1 MKKLE
6 SRRWV
11 RDNLVKSYNISHLSA
26 SEAKVSSVS
35 SFSCGEFS
43 IKPKAIN
50 HEKHQIIDEIGSK
63 AEVSDY
69 AILMG
74 ADFYED
80 NGKRYGYYWT
90 NTPVE
95 SEYFLNIGEGVEE
108 INYYDVYEC
117 KTDYTFYGY
126 NIGNQVDHL
135 KDPCIIEIK
144 DENGY
149 TLCLNQDGE
158 LWTLLSEEKF
168 FGEATIGACM
178 SGPKINKTIISF
190 VKDEYLGF
198 TYDYLEKL
206 YKEVRRNEFYTDVD
220 DFKYLYVGG
229 SDSLNIRHASDKSV
243 GIRPVFNTYNYSS
256 INSLCDRDIKYS
268 LFCDFPQTV
277 VSKEEQKKLDKL
289 LKKGAIKTT
298 DRFFPTSN
306 DGVICEYEYD
316 NKRYVRVSA
325 NFNNCERTL
334 LSNGCA
340 YKNGDKV
347 WVRVEPVELV
357 VQKDNYCSLVN
368 KILFAGVS
376 YKDSLIV
383 NPFTSLRSSD
393 FIHYLLMN
401 VSDYLFT
408 NEKSLDDR
416 IICGTDWMKQYHY
429 TKDMYALFD
438 IPFEESEEEA
448 ACRYKSE
455 YNKLVEYC
463 KKVNKN
469 IKFDK
474 FDLNS
479 NGLNRIFYSYRPS
492 CDFLNSFDNPITQ
505 TLAALGPR
513 NIWNNNFYNEYLRAY
528 GLWALLTLQEEN
540 IVKISEQLYDEKI
553 EKALKLK

>member
-1 MKKLE
+1 MEKLD

-26 SEAKVSSVS
+26 NEAKVKSVS
-35 SFSCGEFS
+35 SFSCGDFS
-43 IKPKAIN
+43 IKPKTIN
-50 HEKHQIIDEIGSK
+50 QVEHQIIDSIGSK

-74 ADFYED
+74 ADFYEE

-95 SEYFLNIGEGVEE
+95 SEYFLNIGSGVED
-108 INYYDVYEC
+108 INYYDVHEC

-126 NIGNQVDHL
+126 SIGNSVSHL

-144 DENGY
+144 DESG
-149 TLCLNQDGE
+149 TILCLNQDGE
-158 LWTLLSEEKF
+158 LWTLLTEEKF

-178 SGPKINKTIISF
+178 SGPKINKTITSF

-206 YKEVRRNEFYTDVD
+206 YKEVRRNEFYTDID

-229 SDSLNIRHASDKSV
+229 SDSLNIRHATDKSV

-256 INSLCDRDIKYS
+256 INSLCDGDIKYS

-289 LKKGAIKTT
+289 LKKGVIKPTN
-298 DRFFPTSN
+298 RFFPSSN
-306 DGVICEYEYD
+306 DGVVAEYECD

-325 NFNNCERTL
+325 NFNNGDRTL
-334 LSNGCA
+334 LSNGCE

-347 WVRVEPVELV
+347 WVSVEPVELV

-368 KILFAGVS
+368 KILYAGVG

-393 FIHYLLMN
+393 FIY
-401 VSDYLFT
+401 
-408 NEKSLDDR
+408 
-416 IICGTDWMKQYHY
+416 
-429 TKDMYALFD
+429 
-438 IPFEESEEEA
+438 
-448 ACRYKSE
+448 
-455 YNKLVEYC
+455 
-463 KKVNKN
+463 
-469 IKFDK
+469 
-474 FDLNS
+474 
-479 NGLNRIFYSYRPS
+479 
-492 CDFLNSFDNPITQ
+492 
-505 TLAALGPR
+505 
-513 NIWNNNFYNEYLRAY
+513 
-528 GLWALLTLQEEN
+528 
-540 IVKISEQLYDEKI
+540 
-553 EKALKLK
+553 